1 MPNGHAAEVVAPAR
15 LAQRLGERGLG
26 APPGDLGEVV
36 PVWKR
41 RPADVGRYWTMA
53 TALRSLEEVDA
64 VAFGER
70 HVRLLPVGP
79 PALVTAD
86 AADLAELPRG
96 ADLHHAH
103 LEQRLDRLA
112 DLDLV
117 RPRVHPKHDLVA
129 RLADERALF
138 RDHGPLHDLG
148 QVHAPSPSRAAT
160 ASSAGLVITSVAWP
174 RTS

>member
-1 MPNGHAAEVVAPAR
+1 MRPR
-15 LAQRLGERGLG
+15 LLR
-26 APPGDLGEVV
+26 PPDFRSGSVSAGSGPRRVISAKSC

-53 TALRSLEEVDA
+53 TALRSFEEVDP

-70 HVRLLPVGP
+70 DVRLLPVGP
-79 PALVTAD
+79 AAVVTAD
-86 AADLAELPRG
+86 AADLA
-96 ADLHHAH
+96 HAH

-129 RLADERALF
+129 GLADERALL
-138 RDHGPLHDLG
+138 RDHGPLHD
-148 QVHAPSPSRAAT
+148 
-160 ASSAGLVITSVAWP
+160 
-174 RTS
+174 